1 MHCSV
6 ERKLG
11 KGYQKT
17 LALGNEP
24 PAPKSEIDSRDH
36 TSDGRRIAG
45 SPVVASWGTAKGLTA
60 KDGTSD
66 RVDREDIASH
76 LFDPF
81 AWSGSDSCRRQT
93 ATRCRYPTGW
103 LSLSRRTSLS
113 ELDMI
118 DGLDVRI
125 VET

>member
-81 AWSGSDSCRRQT
+81 AWSGSVV
-93 ATRCRYPTGW
+93 TRP
-103 LSLSRRTSLS
+103 LQ
-113 ELDMI
+113 
-118 DGLDVRI
+118 DGVQGDTVF
-125 VET
+125 VETRSSRSLIRSASTG